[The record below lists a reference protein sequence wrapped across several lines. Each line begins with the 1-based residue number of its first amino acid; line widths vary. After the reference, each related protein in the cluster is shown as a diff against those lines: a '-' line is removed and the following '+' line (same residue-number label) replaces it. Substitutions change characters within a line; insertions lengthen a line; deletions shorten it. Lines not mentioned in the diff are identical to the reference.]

1 MARRKRPEASL
12 RGYLNGV
19 TELASLCSEWIG
31 RSTVSVS
38 VHAAETFPE
47 AFLKDYRI
55 RRSITFVESPETF
68 KQTLV
73 QWLGATP
80 YHLCDHVVGIFEYEL
95 GKAKRVLRASDEK
108 ALIDDLSACEHGGYG
123 AFYFTEDAFA
133 VEFEDYTLVF
143 LMGNNE

>member
-1 MARRKRPEASL
+1 MARKGSDASL

-19 TELASLCSEWIG
+19 TELASACSEWIG
-31 RSTVSVS
+31 RSTVSVA
-38 VHAAETFPE
+38 VYARE
-47 AFLKDYRI
+47 AFLERFLKDFRI
-55 RRSITFVESPETF
+55 RKPVTLVESRETF
-68 KQTLV
+68 RQTLV

-80 YHLCDHVVGIFEYEL
+80 YRLCDHVVGIFEYEL

-123 AFYFTEDAFA
+123 AYYFTEDAFA